1 MIYPATAVFA
11 FACLAVLPGVRAV
24 SPPPDGGYAGGN
36 TAEGQSA
43 LLSLTSGTYNTAIG
57 FDSLVS
63 LDASSLCTGVG
74 AGTLLLNTASENTAT
89 GAGAL
94 LSNTSG
100 ASNTA
105 IGAFAL
111 FSNTDGPQNTAL
123 GTFALE
129 ENTTGLANVATGAYA
144 LESNIS
150 GNSNT
155 ANGFNALGLSIAS
168 DNTAVGESALSND
181 TTGGSN
187 TAIGEGAGLNQ
198 TTGSNN
204 VYIGAGIN
212 GVAGESNACRIAS
225 IFGATI
231 TNGTEVFINSDNR
244 LGTITSSKRFKQNI
258 TPTRSASDSLYEL
271 QPVTF
276 QYKKEVDPKGKRQF
290 GLVAEDVEKVNPDLV
305 VHDKEGRP
313 YSVRYDQVN
322 AMLLNEFL
330 KEHRTV
336 LELKSQAFEQEATIA
351 TERRDFEAVSA
362 EQGKQIQAL
371 TATVKKQA
379 SQIQKVSA
387 QLDVQ

>member
-1 MIYPATAVFA
+1 MKGNSVMKTRSKIIAMMLVTVGFLALCATAQ
-11 FACLAVLPGVRAV
+11 AV
-24 SPPPDGGYAGGN
+24 SPPPDGGYPGGN

-43 LLSLTSGTYNTAIG
+43 LLGLTSGTYNTAIG
-57 FDSLVS
+57 FDTLVR

-155 ANGFNALGLSIAS
+155 ANGFDALGLSIAS

-181 TTGGSN
+181 TSGASN

-231 TNGTEVFINSDNR
+231 TTSGIQVLINSDNR
-244 LGTITSSKRFKQNI
+244 LGTTTSSARFKREIKPMDN
-258 TPTRSASDSLYEL
+258 ASEALFAL
-271 QPVTF
+271 KPVSF
-276 QYKKEVDPKGKRQF
+276 RHRKEIHPVGTAQL

-305 VHDKEGRP
+305 VHDKQGKP

-330 KEHRTV
+330 KEHNR
-336 LELKSQAFEQEATIA
+336 L
-351 TERRDFEAVSA
+351 
-362 EQGKQIQAL
+362 
-371 TATVKKQA
+371 
-379 SQIQKVSA
+379 
-387 QLDVQ
+387 LDA